1 VPMARRCTRRA
12 FNYII
17 IKKPTRGSAFCVI
30 SGESSQSCKG
40 VRTIDCG
47 DEDRLLSAM
56 RTGGEDA
63 LGAVIDRYT
72 GYVGTI
78 VWNIIGSA
86 MSTADAEEVVS
97 EVFYT
102 LWQNADKV
110 RPGSLRGYL
119 ASIARSRAKN
129 KLREA
134 RIDLYLEDDL
144 LEEPDPSPEKRL
156 GDAERAEYLRAAL
169 KLLPPRD
176 RDILVRHYYYYETTA
191 QISQDTGIPR
201 ETVKTRLKQGR
212 EALRKILSR
221 EAV

>member
-1 VPMARRCTRRA
+1 
-12 FNYII
+12 
-17 IKKPTRGSAFCVI
+17 
-30 SGESSQSCKG
+30 
-40 VRTIDCG
+40 
-47 DEDRLLSAM
+47 M
-56 RTGGEDA
+56 RMGGEDA

-144 LEEPDPSPEKRL
+144 LEEPDPSPEKLL

-169 KLLPPRD
+169 KLLPP
-176 RDILVRHYYYYETTA
+176 H
-191 QISQDTGIPR
+191 PR
-201 ETVKTRLKQGR
+201 
-212 EALRKILSR
+212 
-221 EAV
+221 